1 MAAAKV
7 ELVTVRLTGEVTVDG
22 SPTEGA
28 YVRING
34 PSGDFVWEART
45 DGDGQFGFNLPEGEW
60 TVVAFAP
67 GTEKVTQQ
75 YGLTPDAPPLTID
88 LRSS

>member
-1 MAAAKV
+1 MT
-7 ELVTVRLTGEVTVDG
+7 LRLTGEVTVEG

-28 YVRING
+28 YIRING

-45 DGDGQFGFNLPEGEW
+45 DGDGRFGFNLPEGEW

-67 GTEKVTQQ
+67 GTEKKAQQ
-75 YGLTPDAPPLTID
+75 YTLSPDAQPLSID

>member
-1 MAAAKV
+1 MT
-7 ELVTVRLTGEVTVDG
+7 LRLTGQVTVDG
-22 SPTEGA
+22 AATEGA
-28 YVRING
+28 YIRING

-45 DGDGQFGFNLPEGEW
+45 NGDGQFGFNLPEGEW

-67 GTEKVTQQ
+67 GTEKSQQQ
-75 YGLTPDAPPLTID
+75 YALTPESPPLSID